1 MDIIMTWRITMSEVN
16 VLWYEIDQVW
26 QILGFKNR
34 RAAIR
39 SIRVGT
45 FPLPTFELAGR
56 KVVDVEVA
64 KSFFIRIQQ
73 KGLEQLEKRDD

>member
-1 MDIIMTWRITMSEVN
+1 MSEVD

-45 FPLPTFELAGR
+45 FPLSTYELAGR
-56 KVVDVEVA
+56 TVVDRVVLNA
-64 KSFFIRIQQ
+64 FFR
-73 KGLEQLEKRDD
+73 KKREEGLVPLDFKLVDD